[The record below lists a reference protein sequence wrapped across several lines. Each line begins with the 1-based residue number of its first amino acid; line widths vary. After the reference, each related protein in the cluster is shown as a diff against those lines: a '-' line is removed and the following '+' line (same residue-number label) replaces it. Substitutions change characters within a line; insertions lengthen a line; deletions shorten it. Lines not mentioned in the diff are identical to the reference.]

1 MTCHGP
7 CGGRCSSDGL
17 EFAMDGQNG
26 QPPDVSQV
34 SSRCPTT
41 TQLRVMGSL
50 RRSMVEFYVKPAD
63 CRRDHSRKKS
73 DQAET
78 SRELQRRAENQC
90 VYRAGV
96 GPSSRRCRSQIAPS
110 REKEAIS
117 KSCVSSRQSVGQGSS
132 STPQNM
138 HR

>member
-1 MTCHGP
+1 MTCHVP
-7 CGGRCSSDGL
+7 CGGKRSRAGL
-17 EFAMDGQNG
+17 ESAMEGQNG

-50 RRSMVEFYVKPAD
+50 RRSMVEFYAKPAD

-73 DQAET
+73 ERAET
-78 SRELQRRAENQC
+78 SRGLQRHAEIQC

-96 GPSSRRCRSQIAPS
+96 GPSSRRCRSRIAPS
-110 REKEAIS
+110 REKEA
-117 KSCVSSRQSVGQGSS
+117 
-132 STPQNM
+132 
-138 HR
+138 